1 MPATPV
7 PTAKLLE
14 QDIAHGEAELR
25 KYQRL
30 VPFWRGR
37 LKQLQGGRPRNYVMY
52 DSIDLAAIPET
63 ALAVAGYVDG
73 HWPTFGELVAKFPH
87 AKHLSIAVFARDDA
101 HALDVETGDATP
113 DEAPGWLTRQHG
125 RGVARPWIYANASTW
140 AVMGPILKS
149 ATFRRS
155 QYRVWVADWTGQPHL
170 PDGADACQYTDRAMG
185 RNLDASLC
193 LPGTFA

>member
-14 QDIAHGEAELR
+14 EDIAHGEAELR

-30 VPFWRGR
+30 VPFWRNR

-73 HWPTFGELVAKFPH
+73 HWLWAARAERARLDRRIRAAVAAMP
-87 AKHLSIAVFARDDA
+87 ANERPDSIRRDTSPAPLGRRRGARR
-101 HALDVETGDATP
+101 
-113 DEAPGWLTRQHG
+113 WR
-125 RGVARPWIYANASTW
+125 
-140 AVMGPILKS
+140 
-149 ATFRRS
+149 
-155 QYRVWVADWTGQPHL
+155 
-170 PDGADACQYTDRAMG
+170 
-185 RNLDASLC
+185 
-193 LPGTFA
+193 